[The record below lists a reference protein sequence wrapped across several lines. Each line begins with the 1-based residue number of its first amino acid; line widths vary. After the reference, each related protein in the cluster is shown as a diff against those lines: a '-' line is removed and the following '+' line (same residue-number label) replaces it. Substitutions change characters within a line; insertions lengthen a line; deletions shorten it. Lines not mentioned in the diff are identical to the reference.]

1 MQLQEGWIYIY
12 GEKVYSVK
20 YGLIKKKK
28 KIKVEY
34 MFHVVNEKVIV

>member
-20 YGLIKKKK
+20 YGLMKKK